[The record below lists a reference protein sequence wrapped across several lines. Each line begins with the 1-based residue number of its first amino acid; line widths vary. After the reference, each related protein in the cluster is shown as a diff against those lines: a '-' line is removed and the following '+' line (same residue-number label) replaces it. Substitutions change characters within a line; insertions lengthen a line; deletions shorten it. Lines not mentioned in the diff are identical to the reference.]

1 MNTPDPAAG
10 EPREETAQTD
20 PALAVES
27 PASDVDE
34 APEVLEAEEPAPRE
48 PVVRKTEHEVTLV
61 RGVRYGRIIV
71 TFGIVGAV
79 VAMMASYLIPIA
91 TDADYTVGQ
100 IVGFMA
106 LIGAVAGLALGGLV
120 SVVLGAVAKRRTG
133 TGVAIQTDVQ

>member
-10 EPREETAQTD
+10 EPREEIPQLD
-20 PALAVES
+20 PAAAAESVATEAVATEASES
-27 PASDVDE
+27 A
-34 APEVLEAEEPAPRE
+34 ATHE
-48 PVVRKTEHEVTLV
+48 PVVRKIEHEVTLV

-71 TFGIVGAV
+71 TFAIVGAI

-91 TDADYTVGQ
+91 TDADYTMSQ

-106 LIGAVAGLALGGLV
+106 LIGAVAGLALGGIL
-120 SVVLGAVAKRRTG
+120 SIVLGAVAKRRTG